1 MGYTSNRYRIAEDC
15 LIGNIKEKIANYDLL
30 TVIMICLDT
39 EKDAKYDGILKLL
52 GVLFSEETTTAEKK
66 QILQDDFNIP
76 MTQTLEKKVTNMGS
90 LADGIEARGI
100 KKGIAL
106 GKAEGVAIGKAEGVA
121 LGKSEGIANTLKA
134 ISLVQAGKYAIEEI
148 ASLSGLSVDE
158 VKALQAELSA
168 KA

>member
-1 MGYTSNRYRIAEDC
+1 
-15 LIGNIKEKIANYDLL
+15 
-30 TVIMICLDT
+30 
-39 EKDAKYDGILKLL
+39 
-52 GVLFSEETTTAEKK
+52 
-66 QILQDDFNIP
+66 
-76 MTQTLEKKVTNMGS
+76 MGS

-148 ASLSGLSVDE
+148 ASLSGLSIDE